1 MSMFEIHGGFT
12 GLAASSRVRLARNLK
27 GYPFRLT
34 DAQHQEIA
42 DKVFATLQNNPT
54 IGPEFEKKQIIPRS
68 TEASQLVEE
77 HLISPELAQNGGWL
91 IVSKDGGVSIMVGEE
106 DHLRLQVIG
115 SGLCPKECLETAN
128 RIAALIES
136 ALPFAYDERLG
147 YLTACPTNVGTGLRA
162 SIMLHLPLLTATG
175 EINQMVGYAGSRGC
189 AVRGAYGEGSKAV
202 GGFYQISNQVTLGAS
217 AAELTDKL
225 VEAHLISPEL
235 AQNGGWLIV
244 SKDGGVS
251 IMVGEEDHLRLQVIG
266 TGLCPKECLETANRI
281 AALIEAAL
289 PFAYDERLGYLT
301 ACPTNIGTGLRAS
314 IMLHLPMLTATDGMG
329 RMAGYAGSRGCA
341 VRGAYGEGS
350 KAVGGFYQISNQV
363 TLGASAA
370 ELTDKLVE
378 TATAIID
385 AEKKAREQVRS
396 QNEAGLRDR
405 IYRAAGTLRSA
416 YLIETAEAVQCI
428 SDVLVGL
435 QMGMLSGIDPQALYQ
450 LEQRIRPAMLTGAPQ
465 ERDIKRA
472 AMLREAAQNIR
483 FA

>member
-1 MSMFEIHGGFT
+1 MSMFTINGGFT

-34 DAQHQEIA
+34 DAQHKEIA
-42 DKVFATLQNNPT
+42 DKVFAALQNNPT

-115 SGLCPKECLETAN
+115 TGLCPKECLETAN

-136 ALPFAYDERLG
+136 E
-147 YLTACPTNVGTGLRA
+147 
-162 SIMLHLPLLTATG
+162 
-175 EINQMVGYAGSRGC
+175 
-189 AVRGAYGEGSKAV
+189 
-202 GGFYQISNQVTLGAS
+202 
-217 AAELTDKL
+217 
-225 VEAHLISPEL
+225 
-235 AQNGGWLIV
+235 
-244 SKDGGVS
+244 
-251 IMVGEEDHLRLQVIG
+251 
-266 TGLCPKECLETANRI
+266 
-281 AALIEAAL
+281 L

-314 IMLHLPMLTATDGMG
+314 IMLHLPMLTATGEIG
-329 RMAGYAGSRGCA
+329 RMTGYAGSRGCA

-378 TATAIID
+378 TATTIID
-385 AEKKAREQVRS
+385 AEKKTREQVRS
-396 QNEAGLRDR
+396 RNEAGLRDR

-416 YLIETAEAVQCI
+416 YLIDTGEAVQCI

-435 QMGMLSGIDPQALYQ
+435 QMGLLSGVEPQKLYE

-465 ERDIKRA
+465 ERDCKRA
-472 AMLREAAQNIR
+472 ELLRAAAKDLILE
-483 FA
+483 

>member
-12 GLAASSRVRLARNLK
+12 GLAATSRVRLARNLK

-34 DAQHQEIA
+34 EAQHKEIA
-42 DKVFATLQNNPT
+42 DKVFAALQNNPT
-54 IGPEFEKKQIIPRS
+54 VGPEFEKKQIIPRS

-115 SGLCPKECLETAN
+115 TGLCPKECLDTAN
-128 RIAALIES
+128 RIAALIE
-136 ALPFAYDERLG
+136 
-147 YLTACPTNVGTGLRA
+147 
-162 SIMLHLPLLTATG
+162 G
-175 EINQMVGYAGSRGC
+175 E
-189 AVRGAYGEGSKAV
+189 
-202 GGFYQISNQVTLGAS
+202 
-217 AAELTDKL
+217 
-225 VEAHLISPEL
+225 
-235 AQNGGWLIV
+235 
-244 SKDGGVS
+244 
-251 IMVGEEDHLRLQVIG
+251 
-266 TGLCPKECLETANRI
+266 
-281 AALIEAAL
+281 L

-314 IMLHLPMLTATDGMG
+314 IMLHLPMLTATGEIG
-329 RMAGYAGSRGCA
+329 RMTGYAGSRGCA

-378 TATAIID
+378 TATTIID

-396 QNEAGLRDR
+396 QDEAGLRDR

-416 YLIETAEAVQCI
+416 YLIDTSEAVQCI

-435 QMGMLSGIDPQALYQ
+435 QMGLLSGVDPQKLYE
-450 LEQRIRPAMLTGAPQ
+450 LEQRIRPAMLNGAPQ
-465 ERDIKRA
+465 ERDRKRA
-472 AMLREAAQNIR
+472 ELLREAAKPLILE
-483 FA
+483 

>member
-34 DAQHQEIA
+34 EAQHSEIA
-42 DKVFATLQNNPT
+42 DKVFSTLQNNPT
-54 IGPEFEKKQIIPRS
+54 IGSEFEKKQIIPRS

-77 HLISPELAQNGGWL
+77 
-91 IVSKDGGVSIMVGEE
+91 
-106 DHLRLQVIG
+106 
-115 SGLCPKECLETAN
+115 
-128 RIAALIES
+128 
-136 ALPFAYDERLG
+136 
-147 YLTACPTNVGTGLRA
+147 
-162 SIMLHLPLLTATG
+162 
-175 EINQMVGYAGSRGC
+175 
-189 AVRGAYGEGSKAV
+189 
-202 GGFYQISNQVTLGAS
+202 
-217 AAELTDKL
+217 
-225 VEAHLISPEL
+225 HLISPEL

-301 ACPTNIGTGLRAS
+301 ACPTNVGTGLRAS
-314 IMLHLPMLTATDGMG
+314 IMLHLPMLTATNEIGQLV
-329 RMAGYAGSRGCA
+329 GYAGSRGCA

-363 TLGASAA
+363 TLGTSAA

-378 TATAIID
+378 TATTIID

-435 QMGMLSGIDPQALYQ
+435 QMGLLSGIDPQQLYA

-465 ERDIKRA
+465 ERDQKRA
-472 AMLREAAQNIR
+472 AMLREAAQNLKMEN
-483 FA
+483 

>member
-1 MSMFEIHGGFT
+1 MSMFTINGGFT

-34 DAQHQEIA
+34 EAQHKEIA
-42 DKVFATLQNNPT
+42 DKVFAALQNNPT
-54 IGPEFEKKQIIPRS
+54 VGPEFEKKQIIPRS

-115 SGLCPKECLETAN
+115 
-128 RIAALIES
+128 
-136 ALPFAYDERLG
+136 
-147 YLTACPTNVGTGLRA
+147 
-162 SIMLHLPLLTATG
+162 
-175 EINQMVGYAGSRGC
+175 
-189 AVRGAYGEGSKAV
+189 
-202 GGFYQISNQVTLGAS
+202 
-217 AAELTDKL
+217 
-225 VEAHLISPEL
+225 
-235 AQNGGWLIV
+235 
-244 SKDGGVS
+244 
-251 IMVGEEDHLRLQVIG
+251 

-281 AALIEAAL
+281 AALIEGEL

-314 IMLHLPMLTATDGMG
+314 IMLHLPMLTATGEIG
-329 RMAGYAGSRGCA
+329 RMTGYAGSRGCA

-378 TATAIID
+378 TATTIID
-385 AEKKAREQVRS
+385 AEKKTREQVRS
-396 QNEAGLRDR
+396 ENEAGLRDR

-416 YLIETAEAVQCI
+416 YLIDTGEAVQCI

-435 QMGMLSGIDPQALYQ
+435 QMGLLSGVEPQKLYE

-465 ERDIKRA
+465 ERDCKRA
-472 AMLREAAQNIR
+472 ELLRAAAKDLILE
-483 FA
+483 

>member
-1 MSMFEIHGGFT
+1 MSMFTINGGCT

-34 DAQHQEIA
+34 DVQHKEIA
-42 DKVFATLQNNPT
+42 DKVFAALQNNPT

-115 SGLCPKECLETAN
+115 TGLCPKECLETAN

-136 ALPFAYDERLG
+136 E
-147 YLTACPTNVGTGLRA
+147 
-162 SIMLHLPLLTATG
+162 
-175 EINQMVGYAGSRGC
+175 
-189 AVRGAYGEGSKAV
+189 
-202 GGFYQISNQVTLGAS
+202 
-217 AAELTDKL
+217 
-225 VEAHLISPEL
+225 
-235 AQNGGWLIV
+235 
-244 SKDGGVS
+244 
-251 IMVGEEDHLRLQVIG
+251 
-266 TGLCPKECLETANRI
+266 
-281 AALIEAAL
+281 L

-314 IMLHLPMLTATDGMG
+314 IMLHLPMLTATGEIG
-329 RMAGYAGSRGCA
+329 RMTGYAGSRGCA

-378 TATAIID
+378 TATTIID

-416 YLIETAEAVQCI
+416 YLIDTSEAVQCI

-435 QMGMLSGIDPQALYQ
+435 QMGLLSGAEPQKLYE
-450 LEQRIRPAMLTGAPQ
+450 LEQRIRPAMLNGAPQ
-465 ERDIKRA
+465 ERDRKRA
-472 AMLREAAQNIR
+472 ELLREAAKNLILE
-483 FA
+483 

>member
-1 MSMFEIHGGFT
+1 MSMFTINGGFT

-34 DAQHQEIA
+34 DAQHKEIA
-42 DKVFATLQNNPT
+42 DKVFAALQNNPT

-115 SGLCPKECLETAN
+115 
-128 RIAALIES
+128 
-136 ALPFAYDERLG
+136 
-147 YLTACPTNVGTGLRA
+147 
-162 SIMLHLPLLTATG
+162 
-175 EINQMVGYAGSRGC
+175 
-189 AVRGAYGEGSKAV
+189 
-202 GGFYQISNQVTLGAS
+202 
-217 AAELTDKL
+217 
-225 VEAHLISPEL
+225 
-235 AQNGGWLIV
+235 
-244 SKDGGVS
+244 
-251 IMVGEEDHLRLQVIG
+251 

-281 AALIEAAL
+281 AALIEGEL

-314 IMLHLPMLTATDGMG
+314 IMLHLPMLTVTGEIG
-329 RMAGYAGSRGCA
+329 RMTGYAGSRGCA

-378 TATAIID
+378 TATTIID

-416 YLIETAEAVQCI
+416 YLIDTSEAVQCI

-435 QMGMLSGIDPQALYQ
+435 QMGLLSGAEPQKLYE
-450 LEQRIRPAMLTGAPQ
+450 LEQRIRPAMLNGAPQ
-465 ERDIKRA
+465 ERDRKRA
-472 AMLREAAQNIR
+472 ELLREAAKNLILE
-483 FA
+483 

>member
-1 MSMFEIHGGFT
+1 MSMFTINGGFT

-34 DAQHQEIA
+34 EAQHKEIA
-42 DKVFATLQNNPT
+42 DKVFAALQNNPT

-115 SGLCPKECLETAN
+115 
-128 RIAALIES
+128 
-136 ALPFAYDERLG
+136 
-147 YLTACPTNVGTGLRA
+147 
-162 SIMLHLPLLTATG
+162 
-175 EINQMVGYAGSRGC
+175 
-189 AVRGAYGEGSKAV
+189 
-202 GGFYQISNQVTLGAS
+202 
-217 AAELTDKL
+217 
-225 VEAHLISPEL
+225 
-235 AQNGGWLIV
+235 
-244 SKDGGVS
+244 
-251 IMVGEEDHLRLQVIG
+251 

-281 AALIEAAL
+281 AALIEGEL

-314 IMLHLPMLTATDGMG
+314 IMLHLPMLTATGEIG
-329 RMAGYAGSRGCA
+329 RMTGYAGSRGCA

-378 TATAIID
+378 TATTIID

-396 QNEAGLRDR
+396 QDEAGLRDR

-416 YLIETAEAVQCI
+416 YLIDTSEAVQCI

-435 QMGMLSGIDPQALYQ
+435 QMGLLSGVDPQKLYE
-450 LEQRIRPAMLTGAPQ
+450 LEQRIRPAMLNGAPQ
-465 ERDIKRA
+465 ERDCKRA
-472 AMLREAAQNIR
+472 ELLRAAAKDLIL
-483 FA
+483 A

>member
-42 DKVFATLQNNPT
+42 DKVFTTLQNNPT

-115 SGLCPKECLETAN
+115 TGLCPKECLETAN
-128 RIAALIES
+128 RIASLIEA

-162 SIMLHLPLLTATG
+162 SIMLHLP
-175 EINQMVGYAGSRGC
+175 
-189 AVRGAYGEGSKAV
+189 
-202 GGFYQISNQVTLGAS
+202 
-217 AAELTDKL
+217 
-225 VEAHLISPEL
+225 
-235 AQNGGWLIV
+235 
-244 SKDGGVS
+244 
-251 IMVGEEDHLRLQVIG
+251 
-266 TGLCPKECLETANRI
+266 
-281 AALIEAAL
+281 
-289 PFAYDERLGYLT
+289 
-301 ACPTNIGTGLRAS
+301 
-314 IMLHLPMLTATDGMG
+314 MLTATNSMS
-329 RMAGYAGSRGCA
+329 RMVGYAGSRGCA

-378 TATAIID
+378 TATTIID

-405 IYRAAGTLRSA
+405 ICRAAGTLRSA
-416 YLIETAEAVQCI
+416 YLIETAEAIQCI

-435 QMGMLSGIDPQALYQ
+435 QMGMLSGIDPQKLYT

-465 ERDIKRA
+465 ERDQKRA
-472 AMLREAAQNIR
+472 AMLREVAQNLKMEN
-483 FA
+483 

>member
-1 MSMFEIHGGFT
+1 MSMFTINGGFT

-34 DAQHQEIA
+34 EAQHKEIA
-42 DKVFATLQNNPT
+42 DKVFAALQNNPT

-91 IVSKDGGVSIMVGEE
+91 IVSKDSGVSIMVGEE

-115 SGLCPKECLETAN
+115 TGLCPKECLETAN

-136 ALPFAYDERLG
+136 ELPFAYDERLG
-147 YLTACPTNVGTGLRA
+147 YLTACPTNIGTGLRA
-162 SIMLHLPLLTATG
+162 SIMLHLPMLTATG
-175 EINQMVGYAGSRGC
+175 EIGRMTGYAGSRGC

-217 AAELTDKL
+217 AAELT
-225 VEAHLISPEL
+225 E
-235 AQNGGWLIV
+235 
-244 SKDGGVS
+244 
-251 IMVGEEDHLRLQVIG
+251 
-266 TGLCPKECLETANRI
+266 
-281 AALIEAAL
+281 
-289 PFAYDERLGYLT
+289 
-301 ACPTNIGTGLRAS
+301 
-314 IMLHLPMLTATDGMG
+314 
-329 RMAGYAGSRGCA
+329 
-341 VRGAYGEGS
+341 
-350 KAVGGFYQISNQV
+350 
-363 TLGASAA
+363 
-370 ELTDKLVE
+370 KLVE
-378 TATAIID
+378 TATTIID

-416 YLIETAEAVQCI
+416 YLIDTSEAVQCI

-435 QMGMLSGIDPQALYQ
+435 QMDLLSGVEPQKLYE

-465 ERDIKRA
+465 ERDCKRA
-472 AMLREAAQNIR
+472 ELLRAAAKDLILQ
-483 FA
+483 

>member
-34 DAQHQEIA
+34 EAQHSEIA
-42 DKVFATLQNNPT
+42 DKVFSTLQNNPT
-54 IGPEFEKKQIIPRS
+54 IGSEFEKKQIIPRS

-77 HLISPELAQNGGWL
+77 
-91 IVSKDGGVSIMVGEE
+91 
-106 DHLRLQVIG
+106 
-115 SGLCPKECLETAN
+115 
-128 RIAALIES
+128 
-136 ALPFAYDERLG
+136 
-147 YLTACPTNVGTGLRA
+147 
-162 SIMLHLPLLTATG
+162 
-175 EINQMVGYAGSRGC
+175 
-189 AVRGAYGEGSKAV
+189 
-202 GGFYQISNQVTLGAS
+202 
-217 AAELTDKL
+217 
-225 VEAHLISPEL
+225 HLISPEL

-301 ACPTNIGTGLRAS
+301 ACPTNVGTGLRAS
-314 IMLHLPMLTATDGMG
+314 IMLHLPMLTATNGIG
-329 RMAGYAGSRGCA
+329 RLVGYAGSRGCA

-363 TLGASAA
+363 TLGTSAA

-378 TATAIID
+378 TATTIID

-416 YLIETAEAVQCI
+416 YLIETAEAIQCI

-435 QMGMLSGIDPQALYQ
+435 QMGLLSGIDPQQLYA

-465 ERDIKRA
+465 ERDQKRA
-472 AMLREAAQNIR
+472 AMLREVAQNLKMEN
-483 FA
+483 

>member
-1 MSMFEIHGGFT
+1 MSMFEIRGGFT

-34 DAQHQEIA
+34 EAQHKEIA

-54 IGPEFEKKQIIPRS
+54 IGSEFEKKQIIPRS

-115 SGLCPKECLETAN
+115 
-128 RIAALIES
+128 
-136 ALPFAYDERLG
+136 
-147 YLTACPTNVGTGLRA
+147 
-162 SIMLHLPLLTATG
+162 
-175 EINQMVGYAGSRGC
+175 
-189 AVRGAYGEGSKAV
+189 
-202 GGFYQISNQVTLGAS
+202 
-217 AAELTDKL
+217 
-225 VEAHLISPEL
+225 
-235 AQNGGWLIV
+235 
-244 SKDGGVS
+244 
-251 IMVGEEDHLRLQVIG
+251 
-266 TGLCPKECLETANRI
+266 TGLCPKECLQTADRI
-281 AALIEAAL
+281 ASLIEAEL
-289 PFAYDERLGYLT
+289 PFAYDARLGYLT

-314 IMLHLPMLTATDGMG
+314 IMLHLPMLTATGEIG
-329 RMAGYAGSRGCA
+329 RMTGYAGSRGCA

-378 TATAIID
+378 TATTIID

-396 QNEAGLRDR
+396 QNEDGLRDR

-416 YLIETAEAVQCI
+416 YLIDTSEAVQCI

-435 QMGMLSGIDPQALYQ
+435 QMGMLSGMDPQKLYE

-465 ERDIKRA
+465 ERDRKRA
-472 AMLREAAQNIR
+472 ELLRDAAKNLILE
-483 FA
+483 

>member
-34 DAQHQEIA
+34 EAQHKEIA

-54 IGPEFEKKQIIPRS
+54 IGSEFEKKQIIPRS

-115 SGLCPKECLETAN
+115 
-128 RIAALIES
+128 
-136 ALPFAYDERLG
+136 
-147 YLTACPTNVGTGLRA
+147 
-162 SIMLHLPLLTATG
+162 
-175 EINQMVGYAGSRGC
+175 
-189 AVRGAYGEGSKAV
+189 
-202 GGFYQISNQVTLGAS
+202 
-217 AAELTDKL
+217 
-225 VEAHLISPEL
+225 
-235 AQNGGWLIV
+235 
-244 SKDGGVS
+244 
-251 IMVGEEDHLRLQVIG
+251 
-266 TGLCPKECLETANRI
+266 TGLCPKECLQTADRI
-281 AALIEAAL
+281 ASLIEAEL
-289 PFAYDERLGYLT
+289 PFAYDARLGYLT

-314 IMLHLPMLTATDGMG
+314 IMLHLPMLTATGEIG
-329 RMAGYAGSRGCA
+329 RMTGYAGSRGCA

-378 TATAIID
+378 TATTIID

-396 QNEAGLRDR
+396 QNEDGLRDR

-416 YLIETAEAVQCI
+416 YLIDTSEAVQCI

-435 QMGMLSGIDPQALYQ
+435 QMGMLSGMDPQKLYE

-465 ERDIKRA
+465 ERDRKRA
-472 AMLREAAQNIR
+472 ELLRDAAKNLNLE
-483 FA
+483 